1 MKTNEELVSALGQA
15 IESELHQL
23 VRALVNN
30 ADAPLKTLEQQVLQA
45 VFGLGRRWLETL
57 LAWRM
62 SHSPA
67 AARRQGACG
76 HRQRLVGWRPKTLL
90 TLLGQVEW
98 RRPYYQCQEAAAAH
112 EGAAPAEPDLTC
124 AHGEAPADAALGVV
138 GRRTSAGVQAAVGF
152 LAAHMP
158 LAAAAE
164 SLRRLLPLEM
174 TSRQVEALIQPVGEA
189 LLAQEEAAVQA
200 CWAEGVQARTLVPLL
215 PAAQEAPPIERLYVE
230 LDGVLVR
237 LRRGSVP
244 FEAQEEQRSGDVY
257 REVKV
262 GATFAATRGPH
273 RSALASGVWLD
284 EAGPIRYVAR
294 RTTAATFGPL
304 LYGLAMQAGLA
315 RADEVVV
322 LGDGAHWIW
331 ELAEE
336 HFPGAV
342 QIVDLWHAKQHVWN
356 VAHAL
361 FGRGTAA
368 GAAWAEEACTSLV
381 QGQITALVAAIQ
393 ALPPVAPPPGQRRS
407 VPEVEADYFT
417 RNAERMD
424 YPRFRAQGMQVGSG
438 IAEAAC
444 KTVVSTRA
452 KRTGMRWTPR
462 GLDALLAL
470 RTAVLNETYDAF
482 WQTRTGVLV

>member
-1 MKTNEELVSALGQA
+1 MKTNEELVTSLGQA
-15 IESELHQL
+15 AEAEIQQL
-23 VRALVNN
+23 IRTLV
-30 ADAPLKTLEQQVLQA
+30 ATPDAPLTTLEQQVLQS
-45 VFGLGRRWLETL
+45 VLKLGRRWLEHL
-57 LAWRM
+57 LAWRTA
-62 SHSPA
+62 HRPG
-67 AARRQGACG
+67 AARRVGACG
-76 HRQRLVGWRPKTLL
+76 HHQRLVGWRAKTLL
-90 TLLGQVEW
+90 TLLGPVEW
-98 RRPYYQCQEAAAAH
+98 SRPYYQCQAAAV
-112 EGAAPAEPDLTC
+112 ELPAEPLSACT
-124 AHGEAPADAALGVV
+124 HGEAPADAEVGVV

-164 SLRRLLPLEM
+164 SFRRLLPLEM

-189 LLAQEEAAVQA
+189 LLAQEETAVQTS
-200 CWAEGVQARTLVPLL
+200 WAEAALAHSPAQPLPL
-215 PAAQEAPPIERLYVE
+215 AETPPSIERLYVE

-244 FEAQEEQRSGDVY
+244 WAAREQERPGDVY

-262 GATFAATRGPH
+262 GAVFAATRGPE
-273 RSALASGVWLD
+273 RSALAPGVWLD
-284 EAGPIRYVAR
+284 AAGPIRYVAR

-304 LYGLAMQAGLA
+304 LYERAVQAGLS
-315 RADEVVV
+315 RAHEVVV
-322 LGDGAHWIW
+322 VGDGAHWIW
-331 ELAEE
+331 DLAEE

-356 VAHAL
+356 VAHAV
-361 FGRGTAA
+361 FGRGAAA
-368 GAAWAEEACTSLV
+368 GAAWAETACAWLV

-393 ALPPVAPPPGQRRS
+393 ALPPVPPPPGQRRS
-407 VPEVEADYFT
+407 VPEVEADYFA
-417 RNAERMD
+417 RNAERMR
-424 YPRFRAQGMQVGSG
+424 YPLFRAQGMQVGSG

-452 KRTGMRWTPR
+452 KRSGMRWTPP

-482 WQTRTGVLV
+482 WRTQTGVLV